1 MDASRDDVTRYV
13 STMQD
18 VASALGVNR
27 HTVKEWLAEG
37 APGKGPEGYDVEAI
51 LTWRTISKSSTSSS
65 IEGIDDDGQGPEEWK
80 FRKLIAEARE
90 KEAKAKIAE
99 FEAQKTTEDVVHLDD
114 VERFLSLVFA
124 EARRVLK
131 RIPKE
136 MKPGY
141 AEDLRE
147 AIGQDLD
154 DRLDIALRT
163 LSGYCRRVTRMR
175 EE

>member
-1 MDASRDDVTRYV
+1 MKAHGEDTPRFV
-13 STMQD
+13 STQAE
-18 VASALGVNR
+18 VAEALGVNR
-27 HTVKEWLAEG
+27 HTVKDWIAAG
-37 APGKGPEGYDVEAI
+37 APGKTDDGDYDVVAI
-51 LTWRTISKSSTSSS
+51 LTWQQINRPTGPDISDVDAATLEK
-65 IEGIDDDGQGPEEWK
+65 WK
-80 FRKLIAEARE
+80 IRKLIAEARE
-90 KEAKAKIAE
+90 REAKARIAE

-141 AEDLRE
+141 HESIRSTIE
-147 AIGQDLD
+147 TDLD

-163 LSGYCRRVTRMR
+163 LAGYCRRITRMR